1 MVNLIDTIS
10 KIPKDDALLF
20 GCVLD
25 GHGGARVID
34 WAEAL
39 TWKQESPNETLWL
52 HCDRTIEGMD
62 GWLATRFAMN
72 DETSEVLV
80 SNETR
85 PRSFREGGSIVAIL
99 RGVNLNDDNDPDDMI
114 AMQIW
119 ATDHYVISLRRRQM
133 RTPRDVLALL
143 KQGRGPRGPGDLV
156 TELTERL
163 IYNLS
168 KRIMVMNERI
178 DALEAMDGTD
188 GDVTAQLAE
197 IAAIRRSCLAIKRYM
212 APQYDALVQIAE
224 EDLDWLNPDHHRRLR
239 ETTERL
245 KRYLDDIDVSKESAL
260 VLQDDLNNRAAQETN
275 KTMYMLSI
283 VAAIFLP
290 LGFLTGLLGIN
301 VGGMP
306 GVDTPTAFWVVVV
319 LLIGVMALQYYL
331 FKKLKW
337 L

>member
-1 MVNLIDTIS
+1 MTNPIETIS
-10 KIPKDDALLF
+10 KIPEDDALLF

-25 GHGGARVID
+25 GKGGARVID

-178 DALEAMDGTD
+178 DALEAMDGAD

-212 APQYDALVQIAE
+212 SPQYDALVQIAE
-224 EDLDWLNPDHHRRLR
+224 EDLDW
-239 ETTERL
+239 
-245 KRYLDDIDVSKESAL
+245 
-260 VLQDDLNNRAAQETN
+260 
-275 KTMYMLSI
+275 
-283 VAAIFLP
+283 
-290 LGFLTGLLGIN
+290 
-301 VGGMP
+301 
-306 GVDTPTAFWVVVV
+306 
-319 LLIGVMALQYYL
+319 
-331 FKKLKW
+331 
-337 L
+337 